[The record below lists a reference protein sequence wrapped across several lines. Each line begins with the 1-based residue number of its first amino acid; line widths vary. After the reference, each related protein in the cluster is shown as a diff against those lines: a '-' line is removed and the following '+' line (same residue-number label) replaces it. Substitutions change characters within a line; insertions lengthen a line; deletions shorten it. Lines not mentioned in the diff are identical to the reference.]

1 MALLTESENFANNPR
16 KLECIPGPADTL
28 SHQLAM
34 PRSSGSLSRVLGVSA
49 ACVALAAFAVI
60 ATPTPLT
67 AQQRGA
73 PLPVGESGQY
83 PVDQKGNDP
92 PIHIQAISGA
102 HELIWSSGASAS
114 VDVPVYVQTFTDSK
128 EPLQVVG
135 IFPGLTAVRV
145 RTLPATSDEAEVL
158 AAEDG
163 VVSKVDATE
172 ATGPVGTDDHF
183 VVPNDI
189 TLSVAAPGF
198 LVNDIDLDGEALTAT
213 AILDNVDNG
222 TLVAFPDGSF
232 AYTPDTDFVGS
243 DAFVYRMR
251 DASNNLSDSVTVNI
265 EVLPA
270 GNRDPV
276 GTPDAFTMLSNTMLS
291 IAAPG
296 FLAND
301 IDQDGEALTA
311 TAILDNVDHGS
322 LAAFGNGSFT
332 YTPDPDFVGSD
343 AFVYRMR
350 DASNNFSDSVMVTI
364 EILEGNRDPIGVDD
378 AYATVVSHT
387 LSIAAPGFIAND
399 YDLDGEAIT
408 AISILDNVDHGSL
421 SAFGDGSFVYDPT
434 PGFTGTDSFVYR
446 MRDVASNFSDSVTVV
461 IEVLLGGATP
471 VGLPDAFVVAND
483 DILSLAAPGF
493 LTNDIDLNGEALTAT
508 AILDNVDHGSLVAF
522 PDGSFT
528 YTPDNTFVGL
538 DHFVY
543 RMRDASNNLSDSV
556 VVTIEVLPPGNRE
569 PLGLDDFYAARA
581 GASISVAAPGFLAN
595 DIDLD
600 GEALTGT
607 AVLDNVDNGGLT
619 AFGDGSFIYTPDAG
633 FVGTDSF
640 KYRMRDASNHFSDS
654 VTVTIEVFE
663 GNRNPIGVDDEYAVV
678 LNTARN
684 IAAPGFLMND
694 IDLDGE
700 ALTATAIL
708 DNVDNGTLVAFPDGS
723 LTYTPNTGFAGID
736 RFAYRL
742 RDASNNSSDS
752 TSVTLRVIDPEAPL
766 LPVEITSFLGVEDK
780 GAIVLSWSTAS
791 ETDNAGFGVEHRAP
805 SRCEPAADSCAP
817 EEWDQ
822 VGFVEGS
829 GTTLERHSYEYVVPD
844 PGPGVH
850 AFRLRQLDL
859 DGTFAF
865 SSVIE
870 VLRGIEGPAEV
881 SHVYP
886 NPFRERG
893 LIDLIVSKDQQVR
906 VELYDVSGRRVQTLA
921 DRRIKAYERTGL
933 TLLPKNLS
941 SGVYLIRLVGE
952 NFAVTRSAILSR

>member
-163 VVSKVDATE
+163 VGSKVDATE

-183 VVPNDI
+183 VVPTDV

-198 LVNDIDLDGEALTAT
+198 LANDIDLDGEALTAT
-213 AILDNVDNG
+213 AILDDVDNG
-222 TLVAFPDGSF
+222 TLVAFADGSF
-232 AYTPDTDFVGS
+232 AYTPDADFVGS

-251 DASNNLSDSVTVNI
+251 DASNNLSDSITVNI
-265 EVLPA
+265 EVLP
-270 GNRDPV
+270 GGFESDPV
-276 GTPDAFTMLSNTMLS
+276 KSELIPMLRIQRFRPRPIFRDESTIMVRHSRLQRFWITSITVRWLHLVTGASLTRPIRILWVRMLSY
-291 IAAPG
+291 
-296 FLAND
+296 
-301 IDQDGEALTA
+301 TA
-311 TAILDNVDHGS
+311 CAMHRTIS
-322 LAAFGNGSFT
+322 
-332 YTPDPDFVGSD
+332 P
-343 AFVYRMR
+343 
-350 DASNNFSDSVMVTI
+350 DSVIVTI

-859 DGTFAF
+859 DGNFAF